1 MFSFLKNCKVEDI
14 CIAALSLD
22 YSFSSSSGQKHRG
35 LPIRIIDLSI
45 EDR

>member
-14 CIAALSLD
+14 CTAALSLD
-22 YSFSSSSGQKHRG
+22 YSFLSSGQKHRG